1 MTALVH
7 MGDEDLKALG
17 VPMVNLQEHDLI
29 SFQAFSIIIIIV
41 CIVCFQPS
49 YIFTCVLE

>member
-17 VPMVNLQEHDLI
+17 VPMVNLQTTCPALI
-29 SFQAFSIIIIIV
+29 LHFCLRFL
-41 CIVCFQPS
+41 
-49 YIFTCVLE
+49 Y